1 MKVLVTGGMGYI
13 GSHTC
18 VQMIE
23 AGMEP
28 IIVDNLCNSKVAVLD
43 RIEAL
48 TDVRPVFYAGDIRDE
63 AFLDS
68 VFSEHDIQSVIHF
81 AGLKAVGESV
91 SKPLEYYDNNVNGSL
106 VLVRAMRKAGLRV
119 LYLAHQQLYM
129 VIRK

>member
-1 MKVLVTGGMGYI
+1 MTVLVTGGMGYI

-28 IIVDNLCNSKVAVLD
+28 IIIDNLCNSKMEVLN

-48 TDVRPVFYAGDIRDE
+48 TGKKPTFYQGDIRDE
-63 AFLDS
+63 SFLDS
-68 VFSEHDIQSVIHF
+68 VFSKHNIQAVIHF

-91 SKPLEYYDNNVNGSL
+91 EKPLEYYNNNVNGSL
-106 VLVRAMRKAGLRV
+106 VLARSMRKK
-119 LYLAHQQLYM
+119 HC
-129 VIRK
+129 I

>member
-28 IIVDNLCNSKVAVLD
+28 IIVDNLCNAKVEVLS

-48 TDVRPVFYAGDIRDE
+48 TGKQPAFYQGDIRDE

-68 VFSEHDIQSVIHF
+68 VFAKHDIQAVIHF
-81 AGLKAVGESV
+81 AGLKSVGESV
-91 SKPLEYYDNNVNGSL
+91 ANPLEYYDNNVNGSL
-106 VLVRAMRKAGLRV
+106 VLARSMRKK
-119 LYLAHQQLYM
+119 HC
-129 VIRK
+129 I